1 MTIKIQDKDYTL
13 KYNNKSLFKIEKLID
28 RPIYEVFED
37 ENELKKMKTVFAF
50 VWGGIQEGISFDE
63 FSDITNFKEIG
74 DILPDIMSLIN
85 DSFSTGTKKK

>member
-1 MTIKIQDKDYTL
+1 MTIKIQDKNYTL

-50 VWGGIQEGISFDE
+50 VWGGIQEDISFDE
-63 FSDITNFKEIG
+63 FSDIANFKEIG
-74 DILPDIMSLIN
+74 DILPDVMSLITE
-85 DSFSTGTKKK
+85 SFSTGTKKK